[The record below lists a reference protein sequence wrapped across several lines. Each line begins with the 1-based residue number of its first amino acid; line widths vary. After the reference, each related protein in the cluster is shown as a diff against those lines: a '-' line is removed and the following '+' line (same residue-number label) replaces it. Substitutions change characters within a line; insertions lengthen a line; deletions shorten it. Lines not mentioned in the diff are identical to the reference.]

1 MMRNRSFL
9 FSIVM
14 TVIAFTSCDDR
25 FLIDDIKST
34 PKKRTDIV
42 LTKAQQAIVPA
53 TREFTFDL
61 VRNVVSQDEKNVFV
75 SPFSLQAA
83 LAMASVGATGQ
94 TQEEINA
101 AIGLEGFQ
109 TSDVASF
116 YKTLVPALIKVDNTV
131 ELAIANS
138 VWASERAGIKK
149 SYKSILEDDFH
160 ASAHPLDKDSR
171 SAINKWVSKSTK
183 GMIKGL
189 DVDLSQAEILL
200 LNAMYFNG
208 IWSDPFEKESSRMD
222 TFVNY
227 DGKSTQT
234 MFMHMSKYLR
244 YYYGDVASAVSL
256 PYGNGAFRMT
266 IVIPTD
272 EESTIDDVLDVLDED
287 IWAEMVNPSAS
298 GKVSLS
304 MPRFES
310 EYSVSMNDALK
321 AMGIRRA
328 FTNDAEFGEMAE
340 EPLKISEVG
349 QKAKIKVDEKG
360 TEASVVTHVVMGAT
374 SAGPDRDQFVF
385 KVDTPFFYAISEVST
400 GTILFAGVQKWM

>member
-1 MMRNRSFL
+1 
-9 FSIVM
+9 M
-14 TVIAFTSCDDR
+14 TIIAFTSCDDR

-42 LTKAQQAIVPA
+42 LTKSQQEIVPA

-61 VRNVVSQDEKNVFV
+61 VRNVVAQDERNVFV

-94 TQEEINA
+94 TREEINE
-101 AIGLEGFQ
+101 AIGLDGFS
-109 TSDVASF
+109 TSDVALF
-116 YKTLVPALIKVDNTV
+116 YNTLVPALINVDNTV
-131 ELAIANS
+131 DLAIANS
-138 VWASERAGIKK
+138 VWARERAGIKK
-149 SYKSILEDDFH
+149 SYMKMLQDDFH
-160 ASAHPLDKDSR
+160 ASAHTLDGDSR

-183 GMIKGL
+183 GMIKSL

-200 LNAMYFNG
+200 LNAMYFKG
-208 IWSDPFEKESSRMD
+208 MWKDPFEKESSREDM
-222 TFVNY
+222 FMNY
-227 DGKSTQT
+227 DGHFKSV
-234 MFMHMSKYLR
+234 MFMNMHRYMG

-256 PYGNGAFRMT
+256 PYGNGAYRMT

-272 EESTIDDVLDVLDED
+272 EKSTIDDVLGVLDEKM
-287 IWAEMVNPSAS
+287 WADMVNPSTS
-298 GKVSLS
+298 GSVSLS
-304 MPRFES
+304 MPSFES
-310 EYSVSMNDALK
+310 EYSVSMNEALA

-340 EPLKISEVG
+340 EALKISEVG

-360 TEASVVTHVVMGAT
+360 TEASVVTHVIMGAT

-385 KVDTPFFYAISEVST
+385 KVDTPFFYAISEIST